1 MNIGELFQEVLES
14 FADNGGTTSVVF
26 GEREPA
32 RQDNQGP
39 AGASRI
45 VFVPCEG
52 DAIGDVQPGQEG
64 NIGRLQAKAVVYVWA
79 HDPDD
84 PEDEAAQYIAT
95 RALFGA
101 LYVFLWQASAGTIQ
115 FGRVTRV
122 KMLERLVG
130 AEWRFAITLRDDLEH
145 EAYTLTTDELIPAP
159 RFVFTL
165 PSAGA

>member
-1 MNIGELFQEVLES
+1 MNIGELFQAVADAFE
-14 FADNGGTTSVVF
+14 DNGGTTSVVF

-32 RQDNQGP
+32 RQDNQGVG
-39 AGASRI
+39 GASRI

-52 DAIGDVQPGQEG
+52 DTIGDVKPGQEG
-64 NIGRLQAKAVVYVWA
+64 NLGRLDAKGVIYAWA

-115 FGRVTRV
+115 FGKVSRV
-122 KMLERLVG
+122 KSIERLDG
-130 AEWRFAITLRDDLEH
+130 TEWKFTITLRDDLEH
-145 EAYTLTTDELIPAP
+145 EPYTLTTDELIPAP

-165 PSAGA
+165 PAGA

>member
-1 MNIGELFQEVLES
+1 MNIGELYQAV
-14 FADNGGTTSVVF
+14 ADAFDDTLGTTSVVF

-32 RQDNQGP
+32 RQDNQGLE
-39 AGASRI
+39 GASRI

-52 DAIGDVQPGQEG
+52 DAIGDVKPGQEG
-64 NIGRLQAKAVVYVWA
+64 NIGRLDAKAVVYVWA

-101 LYVFLWQASAGTIQ
+101 LFVFLWQASAGTVQ

-122 KMLERLVG
+122 KMLERLDG
-130 AEWRFAITLRDDLEH
+130 TEWKFTITLRDDLEFDPY
-145 EAYTLTTDELIPAP
+145 ALTTEDLIPAP
-159 RFVFTL
+159 RFVFAS
-165 PSAGA
+165 PSA